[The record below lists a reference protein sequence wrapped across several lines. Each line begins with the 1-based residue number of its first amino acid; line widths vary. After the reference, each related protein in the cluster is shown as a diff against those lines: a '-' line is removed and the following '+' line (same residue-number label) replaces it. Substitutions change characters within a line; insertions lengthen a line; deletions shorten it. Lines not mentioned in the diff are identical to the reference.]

1 MQATIASIRRWAKAL
16 LLLAGLA
23 ANLEGGPAWAA
34 PSGSPWGAS
43 YFPNVELT
51 TQDGQKVRFYDD
63 LIKGKVFAINFI
75 YTHCVYACPLET
87 AALRKVQKALGDRM
101 GKDVYFYTISIDAGR
116 DRPEVL
122 KAYADK
128 YHVGPGWIFLS
139 GSKADVTLIRQKLG
153 MYRDDGKQEK
163 DLSEHNINVLMGSET
178 GGQWIKRSPF
188 EEPAALARILGVRLQ
203 GGGGRSTAM
212 PIAMHDHHDD
222 TPGQSLFREKCEVC
236 HSEDSAENI
245 GPHLA
250 GVTLRRDRT
259 WLKRW
264 IKEPDRMIARKDP
277 VALSLYKQYREIPM
291 SNLKLGDP
299 EVESILQYL
308 EVADR
313 RRAQVPVTAS
323 AEAATA
329 AR

>member
-1 MQATIASIRRWAKAL
+1 MQATIASISRGAKAL

-23 ANLEGGPAWAA
+23 VNLEGGPAWAA

-43 YFPNVELT
+43 YFPNVELI

-87 AALRKVQKALGDRM
+87 AALRKVQQALGDRM
-101 GKDVYFYTISIDAGR
+101 GKDVHFYTISIDAER
-116 DRPEVL
+116 DKPEVL

-128 YHVGPGWIFLS
+128 FHTGPGWTFLS

-203 GGGGRSTAM
+203 GGRGHAVPPM
-212 PIAMHDHHDD
+212 AIAMHDHHDD
-222 TPGQSLFREKCEVC
+222 TPGQSLFRDKCEVC
-236 HSEDSAENI
+236 HSEDSTESI
-245 GPHLA
+245 GPPLA
-250 GVTLRRDRT
+250 GVTQRRDRT
-259 WLKRW
+259 WLKQW

-277 VALSLYKQYREIPM
+277 TALALYRQYREIPM
-291 SNLKLGDP
+291 SNLKLNDR

-308 EVADR
+308 EASD
-313 RRAQVPVTAS
+313 RRAQVPVTAA
-323 AEAATA
+323 AEPPTA